1 MNVDETNPDPVEG
14 TKPTDNVENTK
25 KSVNAIKALDF
36 PFPFWIKKLIRL
48 PKKSLLLQKWL
59 LLKNV
64 KLSNLP

>member
-36 PFPFWIKKLIRL
+36 PFPFWIKKAH
-48 PKKSLLLQKWL
+48 KATKEKSAAAKVAVVE
-59 LLKNV
+59 NV